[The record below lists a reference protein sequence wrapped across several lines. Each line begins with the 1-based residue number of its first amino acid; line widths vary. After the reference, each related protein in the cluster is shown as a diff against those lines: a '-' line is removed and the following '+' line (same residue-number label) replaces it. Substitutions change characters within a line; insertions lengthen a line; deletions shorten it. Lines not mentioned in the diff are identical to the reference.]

1 MREVEAHIEPLRR
14 VADCDNAVPYQEAAL
29 AVQRDD
35 LADGVFDLSFADLP
49 SGIDLVF
56 NELHLPDLKAEHRE
70 KVIQHGAC
78 LDAGHI
84 GFVDLF

>member
-1 MREVEAHIEPLRR
+1 MSLIVIM
-14 VADCDNAVPYQEAAL
+14 QEAAL